1 MAAMKENTRKVFEFL
16 KAHNDEDLTAADVA
30 EALDLEKRQVDGIF
44 TSALQRKQLGE
55 RIPAEREETD
65 GSHTKIKLLK
75 LTEAGLAFNPDAEE

>member
-1 MAAMKENTRKVFEFL
+1 MAAMKENTRKVFEYL

-55 RIPAEREETD
+55 RIPAEREEAD

-75 LTEAGLAFNPDAEE
+75 LTAEGLAFNPDAEE